1 MSPISAY
8 MPAMGGVMPNV
19 DSLPPETTQLNAAGI
34 PNLAALTMENS
45 PLTSVQGTTGTTGVT
60 GPGASMPIEMP
71 SELAAPAPVG
81 GGDDTFSS
89 LLSNLVNDVNQ
100 KQAAAGQSVAALQ
113 SGQTMPLHQ
122 AVIAMEE
129 ANVSFQLM
137 VEVRNRLLDA
147 YQEVMRMQV

>member
-1 MSPISAY
+1 
-8 MPAMGGVMPNV
+8 MGGVMPNV
-19 DSLPPETTQLNAAGI
+19 DSLTPETTQLNAAGI

-45 PLTSVQGTTGTTGVT
+45 PLTSAQGTTGTTGVT
-60 GPGASMPIEMP
+60 GPGTSMPIEMP
-71 SELAAPAPVG
+71 SELAAPAPMG
-81 GGDDTFSS
+81 GVPGGNDTFSS
-89 LLSNLVNDVNQ
+89 LLDNLVADVNQ
-100 KQAAAGQSVAALQ
+100 KQNAAGQSVAALQ